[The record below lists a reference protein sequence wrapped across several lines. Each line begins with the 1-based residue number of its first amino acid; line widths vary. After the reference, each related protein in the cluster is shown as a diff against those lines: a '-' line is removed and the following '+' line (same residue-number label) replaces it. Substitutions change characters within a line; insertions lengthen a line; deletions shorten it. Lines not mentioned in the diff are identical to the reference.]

1 MIQTFT
7 SLLAV
12 LYWTTTIYGTKELRN
27 KKKMETPANKTVLLM
42 TKITLHIG
50 HEQKG
55 YINQLMMLIFHVVC
69 GHHNRTTNDSE

>member
-1 MIQTFT
+1 
-7 SLLAV
+7 
-12 LYWTTTIYGTKELRN
+12 
-27 KKKMETPANKTVLLM
+27 METPSANNTVLLM

-69 GHHNRTTNDSE
+69 GHHSRTTNDSE